1 MDHARIDAQT
11 GGPETGWV
19 TVAKAAAALTDSKD
33 RIDASNVSR
42 YLARFPEIPQRKVG
56 KFRYVDLVVL
66 RQHRASNV
74 LVSEKQAARE
84 LAPDKVNAVRS
95 APAPAVDE
103 EEGDDANNL
112 VGSAVQQA
120 NLRLKNLQIR
130 ERELDIA
137 EREGALIA
145 DVEVLALLSGTMEAF
160 VAALEREEVSIAT
173 SHGREYASA
182 FRKGRK
188 NAQAVAAGKLLELAQ
203 KFLPDSLA
211 AQVACGPPVGEAA
224 A

>member
-1 MDHARIDAQT
+1 MDHARIDTQA

-19 TVAKAAAALTDSKD
+19 TVVKAAAALTDSND
-33 RIDASNVSR
+33 QIDASNVSR

-66 RQHRASNV
+66 RQHRAGNV
-74 LVSEKQAARE
+74 LVSEKQASRE
-84 LAPDKVNAVRS
+84 IAPPKVNAVRAAAIEDDS
-95 APAPAVDE
+95 D
-103 EEGDDANNL
+103 DDANNL

-173 SHGREYASA
+173 NHGREFASA

-211 AQVACGPPVGEAA
+211 GRVAEGPPAGEAA

>member
-1 MDHARIDAQT
+1 MDHARTETQA

-19 TVAKAAAALTDSKD
+19 TVVKAAAALTDSRD
-33 RIDASNVSR
+33 PIDASNVSR

-56 KFRYVDLVVL
+56 KFRYVDLVAL
-66 RQHRASNV
+66 RQHRAGNV
-74 LVSEKQAARE
+74 LVSEKQASRE
-84 LAPDKVNAVRS
+84 VAPVKVNAVRA
-95 APAPAVDE
+95 APIEPIDDE
-103 EEGDDANNL
+103 DGDDANNL

-173 SHGREYASA
+173 NHGREFASA

-211 AQVACGPPVGEAA
+211 GRVAEGPPAGEAA